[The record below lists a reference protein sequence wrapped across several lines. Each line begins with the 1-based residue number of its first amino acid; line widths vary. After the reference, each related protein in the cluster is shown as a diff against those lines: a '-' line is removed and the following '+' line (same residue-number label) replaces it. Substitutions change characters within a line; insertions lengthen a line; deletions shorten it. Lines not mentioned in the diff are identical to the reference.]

1 MELSARVPRG
11 RARGCNLAVPSYMGY
26 KKRRGKVTPVGS
38 DPGSRGIASGRRGGV
53 DWSAVLYAQLRE
65 AGIRH
70 FVHVPDTPLSRLIG
84 LAGADPE
91 AVLLPATREEEGVGI
106 AAGVSL
112 GGGGAA
118 LLMQTS
124 GLGNALNALGSLALA
139 YQIPL
144 LMVISMRGEA
154 GEWNAAQVPVGRA
167 TPRILEA
174 LGIPHATVTA
184 AAEIPEMTP
193 RLASLAFRTGTPAA
207 LLLSRRLTGRR
218 PA

>member
-1 MELSARVPRG
+1 M
-11 RARGCNLAVPSYMGY
+11 
-26 KKRRGKVTPVGS
+26 
-38 DPGSRGIASGRRGGV
+38 
-53 DWSAVLYAQLRE
+53 DWSATLYARLRE

-112 GGGGAA
+112 GGGRAA

-124 GLGNALNALGSLALA
+124 GLGNAWGALGSLALA

-144 LMVISMRGEA
+144 LMVISLRGEA

-174 LGIPHATVTA
+174 LGIPHATVAA
-184 AAEIPEMTP
+184 AAEIPETAP

-207 LLLSRRLTGRR
+207 LLLSGRLTAGR